1 MSTGIVSMR
10 STTAN
15 QPETEAGAGA
25 GTAAEAVA
33 AGAVAA
39 GAADWRAPDPYG
51 RATVP
56 WQGLNV
62 CVVGARVV
70 GISAAYAL
78 LGLGARVLLCDRYD
92 DPETAGRAAPVA
104 ERGASL
110 RLGDDRTLPG
120 DCDLL
125 VVVPGIPPS
134 APIVAAARTA
144 GVPVWGDAEL
154 AWRLRRPLPDG
165 GYAPWLGLTG
175 TNGKTT
181 AVRMLASMLE
191 AAGKRAV
198 ACGNVG
204 FPLVDAVLAEQPYE
218 VLAVELSSY
227 QLHWSE
233 SLSLYAAAVLN
244 VAPDHLDWHG
254 SMEQYVAAKAKIYE
268 RCQVAC
274 VYNVADEMTEH
285 MVEEADVEEGC
296 RAIGFTL
303 GAPGLSML
311 GVVDGI
317 LADRAFIED
326 RRTSAAELGTVY
338 DVEPH
343 APHNVANALAAGALA
358 RAYGVPVEAVRDGLR
373 AFRPDPH
380 RIEFVAVL
388 DGVDYV
394 DDSKATNT
402 HAAAASLAAYEH
414 IVWIAGGLA
423 KGAEFEDLV
432 ERAAKRLRGVVLL
445 GQDRAVIARALAEKA
460 PGVPVL
466 DVGGADTGLDARAA
480 IEAVLDAASSLASR
494 GDTVLLAPACASMD
508 LFESYNQRGD
518 LFAAAVRARKA
529 RAAGSQ

>member
-1 MSTGIVSMR
+1 
-10 STTAN
+10 
-15 QPETEAGAGA
+15 
-25 GTAAEAVA
+25 
-33 AGAVAA
+33 
-39 GAADWRAPDPYG
+39 
-51 RATVP
+51 
-56 WQGLNV
+56 
-62 CVVGARVV
+62 VV

-78 LGLGARVLLCDRYD
+78 LDLGADVLLCDRYD
-92 DPETAGRAAPVA
+92 DAETAQRSAPVA
-104 ERGASL
+104 ERGAAL
-110 RLGDDRTLPG
+110 RLGDDKTLPEQ
-120 DCDLL
+120 CDLL

-134 APIVAAARTA
+134 APIVAAAREA
-144 GVPVWGDAEL
+144 GIPVWGDAEL
-154 AWRLRRPLPDG
+154 AWRLRKPLPDG
-165 GYAPWLGLTG
+165 SYAPWLALTG

-181 AVRMLASMLE
+181 AVRMLAAMLE

-204 FPLVDAVLAEQPYE
+204 FPLVDAVLAEEPYE
-218 VLAVELSSY
+218 VLAIELSSY

-233 SLSLYAAAVLN
+233 SLSMHAAAVLN
-244 VAPDHLDWHG
+244 IAPDHLDWHG
-254 SMEQYVAAKAKIYE
+254 SMDEYIKAKAKIYE

-274 VYNVADEMTEH
+274 VYNVADPVTER
-285 MVEEADVEEGC
+285 MVEDADVVEGC

-317 LADRAFIED
+317 LADRAFITD
-326 RRTSAAELGTVY
+326 RRTSAAELGTIY

-343 APHNVANALAAGALA
+343 APHNIANALAAGALA

-373 AFRPDPH
+373 NFRPDPH

-423 KGAEFEDLV
+423 KGALFDDLI
-432 ERAAKRLRGVVLL
+432 EKAAKRLRGVVLL
-445 GQDRAVIARALAEKA
+445 GQDRAVIAEALEQKA
-460 PGVPVL
+460 PHVPVR
-466 DVGGADTGLDARAA
+466 DIGGADTGLDADAA
-480 IEAVLDAASSLASR
+480 IDRILDAAAELAQP

-508 LFESYNQRGD
+508 LFVSYNQRGD

-529 RAAGSQ
+529 AREE